1 MIQIEAKIK
10 YSKWKAAD
18 IMKALREGR
27 VPTPGP
33 PGGFEKEQD
42 EQEDTTMNDLPP
54 PISEFPSPP
63 SNFTAPLPPTSPH
76 SKLNDIPPSPSTTTT
91 THDNNNT
98 MPTVMPSR
106 SNTTQP
112 PPVAPVPAPAPAVQQ
127 VAVPQISVPE
137 PATNN
142 INVAAA
148 QKNAKWA
155 ISALDYDDIKTA
167 RLQLLS
173 ALNEIGYSQENNFGY

>member
-1 MIQIEAKIK
+1 
-10 YSKWKAAD
+10 
-18 IMKALREGR
+18 MKALREGR

-33 PGGFEKEQD
+33 PGGIGKEEQD
-42 EQEDTTMNDLPP
+42 EDTTMSNFPP

-63 SNFTAPLPPTSPH
+63 SNFTAPLPPSSPNN
-76 SKLNDIPPSPSTTTT
+76 KQNDIPPPI
-91 THDNNNT
+91 NT
-98 MPTVMPSR
+98 PPTVQPSR
-106 SNTTQP
+106 SNTIQPP
-112 PPVAPVPAPAPAVQQ
+112 PPVAPAPVQQ
-127 VAVPQISVPE
+127 VVVPQISVPE
-137 PATNN
+137 PATASN

-173 ALNEIGYSQENNFGY
+173 ALNEIGYNQDNNFGY